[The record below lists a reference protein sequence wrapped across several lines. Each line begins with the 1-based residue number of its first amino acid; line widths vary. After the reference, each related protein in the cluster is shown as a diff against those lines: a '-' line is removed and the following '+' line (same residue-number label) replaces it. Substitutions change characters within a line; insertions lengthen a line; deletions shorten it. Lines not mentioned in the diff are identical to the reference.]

1 MLKAEDAID
10 LNEWPSH
17 EIAKQHAA
25 DDATS
30 TMSMPL
36 MAVMY
41 KQAGRPYFST
51 ALPIGALTRMVRF
64 ESAPKGTTE
73 PEKYTNRPVMTDHVQ
88 TIAKYLEE
96 RLEDGDKYILPGI
109 TLNVRERLRVHTFT
123 TTSALRGAILIVP
136 SNAIFHVT
144 DGQHR
149 IRALQA
155 ALGSRPELANDSVSV
170 TIVVE
175 PEVAQVHQDFADCA
189 QGRPIPPSLLTLYD
203 AQDVLS
209 GLTIRVA
216 DAVPFFRGRLE
227 KVGKTVSKRSNYLY
241 TLNHVRMSIGAAL
254 TGDASSS
261 TPALRAQVNAVL
273 PTDSENQEWFGKLK
287 WLYNSLTDELPEWGT
302 VRDSNLSNETIPDF
316 ADFRTKYLHFGGTG
330 LTIIGGAGHVILGL
344 EDASERDAKL
354 KALAHEV
361 DWRRADDNGG
371 SFWEGTVLINGK
383 MVTSRYAVQGAV
395 DKVLEHIGLSRQG
408 AIAPIAEVVF

>member
-1 MLKAEDAID
+1 MSKATEVID
-10 LNEWPSH
+10 LKVAPSY
-17 EIAKQHAA
+17 EEAKQRAA

-30 TMSMPL
+30 SMSMSL
-36 MAVMY
+36 MTVMY
-41 KQAGRPYFST
+41 EQAGRPYFST

-64 ESAPKGTTE
+64 ESAPKGTSE
-73 PEKYTNRPVMTDHVQ
+73 PEKYTNRPVITDHVQ

-96 RLEDGDKYILPGI
+96 RLEGGDKYILPAI
-109 TLNVRERLRVHTFT
+109 ALNVRERLRVHSFG
-123 TTSALRGAILIVP
+123 TTSALRGALLVVP
-136 SNAIFHVT
+136 MNTVFHVT

-155 ALGSRPELANDSVSV
+155 ALGSHPELANDAVSV

-175 PEVAQVHQDFADCA
+175 PELAQVHQDFADCA
-189 QGRPIPPSLLTLYD
+189 QSKPIPPSLLTVYD

-209 GLTIRVA
+209 GLTLRVV
-216 DAVPFFRGRLE
+216 DAVPFFQGRLE

-241 TLNHVRMSIGAAL
+241 TINHVRMSIGAAL

-273 PTDSENQEWFGKLK
+273 PTGSENQEWFGRLK
-287 WLYNSLTDELPEWGT
+287 WFYNSLTDELPEWGI
-302 VRDSNLSNETIPDF
+302 VRDANSSNETIPEF

-344 EDASERDAKL
+344 DDASEREAKM

-361 DWRRADDNGG
+361 DWRRVDDHGG
-371 SFWEGTVLINGK
+371 SFWEGTVLVNGK

-395 DKVLEHIGLSRQG
+395 DKVLEHIGLSRKG
-408 AIAPIAEVVF
+408 PMVPAAEVVA